1 MADFPKSSSKAC
13 IEVFMYL
20 NGGVIGRGWADEIST
35 DGQSETLS
43 LQSTL
48 NLQKG
53 DKIWL
58 QINKMT
64 TGAYLYGDALTHF
77 SGWLLEENMSQPF
90 NEI

>member
-1 MADFPKSSSKAC
+1 
-13 IEVFMYL
+13 MYF
-20 NGGVIGRGWADEIST
+20 NGGLIGSGWGDEIST
-35 DGQSETLS
+35 SGQSETLS

-58 QINKMT
+58 QINVMT
-64 TGAYLYGDALTHF
+64 TGAYLYGGSFTHF

>member
-1 MADFPKSSSKAC
+1 
-13 IEVFMYL
+13 MYL
-20 NGGVIGRGWADEIST
+20 NGNFIARGWAEEIST
-35 DGQSETLS
+35 GEQSETLS

-77 SGWLLEENMSQPF
+77 SGWLLEENMSQSF
-90 NEI
+90 KEIYTRLKSVKSSQ